1 MVGNQAVD
9 EDLFTFVWD
18 SANQEGQ
25 LQIGPSDNKKKVGLY
40 QLKIIETA
48 LKETGLKTE
57 SFLNVQVYNGRCDPD
72 FEFPSTRNIKDDYEY
87 EIGKDS
93 PI

>member
-1 MVGNQAVD
+1 MVGNQPVD

-25 LQIGPSDNKKKVGLY
+25 LQIGPSDNKNKVGLY

-48 LKETGLKTE
+48 IYENGVKME
-57 SFLNVQVYNGRCDPD
+57 SILNV
-72 FEFPSTRNIKDDYEY
+72 
-87 EIGKDS
+87 
-93 PI
+93 